1 MRSKPGSVE
10 TSHGTRAK
18 VLFASLQGGWMGAK
32 TDETSRRLHPRLRC
46 LRNGAA
52 SVNLLR
58 SDIASTVASAPSLSL
73 ESIGVPADLD
83 LAMLRDGLPMSRA
96 ETPQRSLPKP
106 ARRPKLAS
114 QPAPDQSFVNV
125 FVEVFRDP
133 GDDDSG
139 ERATL
144 DRIRAITQEAKKKV
158 SAPDRALLGN
168 EVLIRRNF
176 VSATVP
182 IAALNDLEQDPG
194 IAFVHPSQPLTF
206 DEPIDHPA
214 LSAAP
219 ASRAIGDA
227 KLRAA
232 HRDGEGAIIGL
243 IDVGGFDFAHPDFRD
258 STGKTRFLS
267 IWDQGGDFRKPPSE
281 NGTSRFDY
289 GSELTKSLMDAAI
302 AAEGAGMFPATM
314 IERQSQRTEG
324 SHATHVASIAAG
336 NSGVCPGAE
345 IAAVLIS
352 VPALEDQLDERRANF
367 SDSTRIV
374 HAVEHLLE
382 IARSRKKPI
391 SINISLG
398 TNGGA
403 HDGSSGVSRWL
414 DALLAD
420 PGRAINV
427 AAGNAGQEKGNSAE
441 DLGFITGRIHS
452 NGRIGARGLSVDLE
466 WTVIGN
472 GIEDLS
478 ENELEIWYG
487 AQDRLTVMLKP
498 PGAGSEW
505 ITVRPR
511 EYVENRRL
519 PSGTTVSLYNELYHP
534 TNGSNYAAIYLT
546 PNLQPGSIRGVEA
559 GVWRVRLVGDEIR
572 NGRFNC
578 WIERDDPVE
587 IRSVG
592 AVRLFR
598 FPSFFSEASNV
609 DSHSISSLACGHRVI
624 SVANLDDTRQRIN
637 ISSSQGPTRDDRM
650 KPDIAAPGTDIIA
663 AKGFSEDGKAW
674 IGKTGTSMASPYVAG
689 VVGLMLSANKNL
701 TSAQCSGI
709 LQRTARPL
717 PGASYEWRNDA
728 GFGVIDPAAAIDE
741 ARTFNQRIEVRRS
754 GP

>member
-1 MRSKPGSVE
+1 M
-10 TSHGTRAK
+10 
-18 VLFASLQGGWMGAK
+18 AK
-32 TDETSRRLHPRLRC
+32 TDEDSRRLHPRLRC

-52 SVNLLR
+52 PVNLLR
-58 SDIASTVASAPSLSL
+58 SDITSTVASAPSLMA

-83 LAMLRDGLPMSRA
+83 LSLIRGALPMSPA
-96 ETPQRSLPKP
+96 ETAQRVQPKP
-106 ARRPKLAS
+106 KKRPKMAG
-114 QPAPDQSFVNV
+114 QPKAERSFVNV
-125 FVEVFRDP
+125 FVEVFRDTT
-133 GDDDSG
+133 DDVAG

-144 DRIRAITQEAKKKV
+144 ERIRKMAQQAKNEI
-158 SAPDRALLGN
+158 SAPDRAILGN
-168 EVLIRRNF
+168 EVLVRRNF

-182 IAALNDLEQDPG
+182 IASLTELERDPG

-206 DEPIDHPA
+206 EEPIDHPG
-214 LSAAP
+214 LSDAP
-219 ASRAIGDA
+219 EHRAIGDA

-232 HRDGEGAIIGL
+232 HGDGEGVIIGL

-258 STGKTRFLS
+258 GDGKTRFLS
-267 IWDQGGDFRKPPSE
+267 IWDQGGDFRKPPSA

-289 GSELTKSLMDAAI
+289 GSELTKALMDAALSAE
-302 AAEGAGMFPATM
+302 AAGKFPATM
-314 IERQSQRTEG
+314 IEQQSQRTEG

-336 NSGVCPGAE
+336 NSGVCPKAQ

-352 VPALEDQLDERRANF
+352 VPTLDDRMEERRATF
-367 SDSTRIV
+367 TDSSRIV

-382 IARSRKKPI
+382 IARKAGKPI

-414 DALLAD
+414 DALLSD
-420 PGRAINV
+420 PGRAVSV
-427 AAGNAGQEKGNSAE
+427 AAGNAGQEKGATAE
-441 DLGFITGRIHS
+441 DIGFITGRIHS
-452 NGRIGARGLSVDLE
+452 SGRIAARGLSVDLE
-466 WTVIGN
+466 WTVVGN

-498 PGAGSEW
+498 PGAGSDW

-519 PSGTTVSLYNELYHP
+519 PSGTTISLYNELYHP
-534 TNGSNYAAIYLT
+534 TNGCNYAAVYLT
-546 PNLQPGSIRGVEA
+546 PNFQPGSIRGVEA
-559 GVWRVRLVGDEIR
+559 GIWRLRLVGDEIR

-587 IRSVG
+587 IRSAG
-592 AVRLFR
+592 AVRLYR
-598 FPSFFSEASNV
+598 FPSFFSETTNV

-624 SVANLDDTRQRIN
+624 AVANLDDARQRIN

-650 KPDIAAPGTDIIA
+650 KPDIAAAGTDIVA
-663 AKGFSEDGKAW
+663 AKGFSEDTRAW

-689 VVGLMLSANKNL
+689 VVGLMLSANKDL

-741 ARTFNQRIEVRRS
+741 ARTFNQRIEV
-754 GP
+754 

>member
-1 MRSKPGSVE
+1 M
-10 TSHGTRAK
+10 
-18 VLFASLQGGWMGAK
+18 
-32 TDETSRRLHPRLRC
+32 
-46 LRNGAA
+46 
-52 SVNLLR
+52 NLLR
-58 SDIASTVASAPSLSL
+58 SEIASTVASAPSLTL
-73 ESIGVPADLD
+73 DSIGVPLNLD
-83 LAMLRDGLPMSRA
+83 LTTLREALPMSPA
-96 ETPQRSLPKP
+96 EAPQRSLPKLSK
-106 ARRPKLAS
+106 RPKLAA
-114 QPAPDQSFVNV
+114 QPAAERSFVNV
-125 FVEVFRDP
+125 FVEVFRD
-133 GDDDSG
+133 SG
-139 ERATL
+139 EGDEGEKATL
-144 DRIRAITQEAKKKV
+144 DRIRAIARSAKNDV
-158 SAPDRALLGN
+158 AAEDRAVLGN
-168 EVLIRRNF
+168 EVLVRRNF
-176 VSATVP
+176 VSATIP
-182 IAALNDLEQDPG
+182 IAALTDLEQDPG

-214 LSAAP
+214 LNGAP
-219 ASRAIGDA
+219 NPRGIGDS

-232 HRDGEGAIIGL
+232 HGDGDGVIIGL
-243 IDVGGFDFAHPDFRD
+243 IDVGGFDFAHEDFRD
-258 STGKTRFLS
+258 AAGKTRFLS
-267 IWDQGGDFRKPPSE
+267 IWDQGGDFRKPPSA
-281 NGTSRFDY
+281 NGASKFDY
-289 GSELTKSLMDAAI
+289 GSELTKPLMDAAI
-302 AAEGAGMFPATM
+302 ATEAAGKFPATM
-314 IERQSQRTEG
+314 VERQSQRTEG

-336 NSGVCPGAE
+336 NRGVCPKAE

-352 VPALEDQLDERRANF
+352 VPVLKDTLAERRATF

-382 IARSRKKPI
+382 IARSKKKPI

-414 DALLAD
+414 DALLSD
-420 PGRAINV
+420 PGRAVTV
-427 AAGNAGQEKGNSAE
+427 AAGNAGQEKGVNAE
-441 DLGFITGRIHS
+441 DLGFITGRVHS
-452 NGRIGARGLSVDLE
+452 SGRIASRGLSVDLE
-466 WTVIGN
+466 WTVVGN

-498 PGAGSEW
+498 PSAGADW
-505 ITVRPR
+505 IAVRPR
-511 EYVENRRL
+511 EFVENRRL
-519 PSGTTVSLYNELYHP
+519 PSGTTVSIYNELYHP

-587 IRSVG
+587 IRSAG
-592 AVRLFR
+592 PVRLFR
-598 FPSFFSEASNV
+598 FPSFFSEVSNV

-624 SVANLDDTRQRIN
+624 SVANLDDARQRIN
-637 ISSSQGPTRDDRM
+637 VSSSQGPTRDDRS

-663 AKGFSEDGKAW
+663 AKGFTEDDKVW

-689 VVGLMLSANKNL
+689 VVGLMLSANKDL

-717 PGASYEWRNDA
+717 PGASFEWRNDA

-741 ARTFNQRIEVRRS
+741 ARTFNQRVEV
-754 GP
+754 

>member
-1 MRSKPGSVE
+1 MR
-10 TSHGTRAK
+10 
-18 VLFASLQGGWMGAK
+18 K
-32 TDETSRRLHPRLRC
+32 TDDVARRLHPRLRC
-46 LRNGAA
+46 IRNGAA
-52 SVNLLR
+52 PVNLLR
-58 SDIASTVASAPSLSL
+58 SDIASTVASAPSLSV
-73 ESIGVPADLD
+73 ESIGVPANLD
-83 LAMLRDGLPMSRA
+83 LITLRDALPMSPSDA
-96 ETPQRSLPKP
+96 PQRSLPKLSK
-106 ARRPKLAS
+106 RPKLDA
-114 QPAPDQSFVNV
+114 QPAPERSFVNV

-133 GDDDSG
+133 SDG
-139 ERATL
+139 EGGEQATL
-144 DRIRAITQEAKKKV
+144 DRIRKIAQSAKSDV
-158 SAPDRALLGN
+158 AAADRAVMGN
-168 EVLIRRNF
+168 EVLVRRNF
-176 VSATVP
+176 VSATIS
-182 IAALNDLEQDPG
+182 IAALTQLEHDPG

-206 DEPIDHPA
+206 NQPVDHAA
-214 LSAAP
+214 LANAP

-232 HRDGEGAIIGL
+232 HGDGENVIIGL
-243 IDVGGFDFAHPDFRD
+243 IDVGGFDFAHEDFRD
-258 STGKTRFLS
+258 ANGKTRFMS
-267 IWDQGGDFRKPPSE
+267 IWDQGGDFRKPPSA
-281 NGTSRFDY
+281 NGTSKFDY
-289 GSELTKSLMDAAI
+289 GSELTKPLMDAAI
-302 AAEGAGMFPATM
+302 AAETAGKFPATM
-314 IERQSQRTEG
+314 VERQSQRTEG

-336 NSGVCPGAE
+336 NKGVCPKAE

-352 VPALEDQLDERRANF
+352 VPVLQDNLAERRATF

-382 IARSRKKPI
+382 IARAKKKPI

-403 HDGSSGVSRWL
+403 HDGSSGVSRWI
-414 DALLAD
+414 DALLSD
-420 PGRAINV
+420 PGRAVTV
-427 AAGNAGQEKGNSAE
+427 AAGNAGQEKGATAE

-452 NGRIGARGLSVDLE
+452 NGRIASRGLSVDLE

-498 PGAGSEW
+498 PSGGDW
-505 ITVRPR
+505 IAVRPR

-519 PSGTTVSLYNELYHP
+519 ASGTTVSLYNELYHP

-592 AVRLFR
+592 AVRLYR

-624 SVANLDDTRQRIN
+624 AVANLDDARQRIN
-637 ISSSQGPTRDDRM
+637 ISSSQGPTRDDRS
-650 KPDIAAPGTDIIA
+650 KPDIAAPGTEIVA
-663 AKGFSEDGKAW
+663 AKGFTEDKKVW

-689 VVGLMLSANKNL
+689 VVGLMLSANRDL

-741 ARTFNQRIEVRRS
+741 ARTFNQRVEV
-754 GP
+754 

>member
-1 MRSKPGSVE
+1 M
-10 TSHGTRAK
+10 AN
-18 VLFASLQGGWMGAK
+18 
-32 TDETSRRLHPRLRC
+32 TDEASRRLHPRLRC
-46 LRNGAA
+46 IRNGSA

-58 SDIASTVASAPSLSL
+58 SEIASTVASAPSLDL
-73 ESIGVPADLD
+73 GSIGIPPNLD
-83 LAMLRDGLPMSRA
+83 LTNLREALPMSPA
-96 ETPQRSLPKP
+96 ETPARSLPRLSK
-106 ARRPKLAS
+106 RQKLDA
-114 QPAPDQSFVNV
+114 QPAPDLSFVNV
-125 FVEVFRDP
+125 FVEVFRDA
-133 GDDDSG
+133 G
-139 ERATL
+139 EGEEGEKATL
-144 DRIRAITQEAKKKV
+144 ERIRSIARSGRDVVPA
-158 SAPDRALLGN
+158 SDRALLGN
-168 EVLIRRNF
+168 EVLVRRNF

-182 IAALNDLEQDPG
+182 IAALTELEQDPG

-206 DEPIDHPA
+206 DEPIDHPG
-214 LSAAP
+214 LSGVPSPRGVAD
-219 ASRAIGDA
+219 G

-232 HRDGEGAIIGL
+232 HADGEGVIIGI
-243 IDVGGFDFAHPDFRD
+243 IDVGGFDFAHEDFLD
-258 STGKTRFLS
+258 ADGKTRFLS
-267 IWDQGGDFRKPPSE
+267 IWDQGGDFRKPPSA
-281 NGTSRFDY
+281 NGTSKFDY
-289 GSELTKSLMDAAI
+289 GSELTKPLMDAAI
-302 AAEGAGMFPATM
+302 VAGRFPATM
-314 IERQSQRTEG
+314 VERQSQRTEG

-336 NSGVCPGAE
+336 NRGVCPKAE

-352 VPALEDQLDERRANF
+352 VPVLKDTLAERRATF

-382 IARSRKKPI
+382 IARKKQKPI

-414 DALLAD
+414 DALLSD
-420 PGRAINV
+420 PGRAVTV
-427 AAGNAGQEKGNSAE
+427 AAGNAGQEKGATAE
-441 DLGFITGRIHS
+441 DIGFITGRVHS
-452 NGRIGARGLSVDLE
+452 SGQIASRGLSVDLE
-466 WTVIGN
+466 WTVVGN

-478 ENELEIWYG
+478 ENELEIWYS
-487 AQDRLTVMLKP
+487 AQDRLTVMLKA
-498 PGAGSEW
+498 PGAGSDW

-511 EYVENRRL
+511 EFVQNRRM
-519 PSGTTVSLYNELYHP
+519 PSGTIVSIYNELYHP
-534 TNGSNYAAIYLT
+534 TNGSNYAAIYLA
-546 PNLQPGSIRGVEA
+546 PNLQPGSIRGIEA

-624 SVANLDDTRQRIN
+624 SVANLDDARQRIN
-637 ISSSQGPTRDDRM
+637 MSSSQGPTRDDRS
-650 KPDIAAPGTDIIA
+650 KPDIAAPGTDIVA
-663 AKGFSEDGKAW
+663 AKGFTEDDKVW

-689 VVGLMLSANKNL
+689 VVGLMLSANKDL

-728 GFGVIDPAAAIDE
+728 GFGVIDPAGAIKE
-741 ARTFNQRIEVRRS
+741 ACTFNQRIEI
-754 GP
+754 

>member
-1 MRSKPGSVE
+1 MSK
-10 TSHGTRAK
+10 TSEIA
-18 VLFASLQGGWMGAK
+18 
-32 TDETSRRLHPRLRC
+32 RRLHPRLRC
-46 LRNGAA
+46 IRNGAA
-52 SVNLLR
+52 PVNLLR
-58 SDIASTVASAPSLSL
+58 SDITATVASAPSLSL
-73 ESIGVPADLD
+73 ESIGVPEDLD
-83 LAMLRDGLPMSRA
+83 LALIREALPTATAESARPLPRTAKRA
-96 ETPQRSLPKP
+96 
-106 ARRPKLAS
+106 KLAT
-114 QPAPDQSFVNV
+114 QPPPDESFVNV
-125 FVEVFRDP
+125 FVEVLRDP
-133 GDDDSG
+133 GDGVGG
-139 ERATL
+139 EQATL
-144 DRIRAITQEAKKKV
+144 ERIQAIVQAAKEAL
-158 SAPDRALLGN
+158 SAKDRAMLGSETLL
-168 EVLIRRNF
+168 RRNF
-176 VSATVP
+176 VAATVP
-182 IAALNDLEQDPG
+182 ISALSDLEQDPG

-206 DEPIDHPA
+206 DEPLDHPT
-214 LSAAP
+214 LSTAP
-219 ASRAIGDA
+219 DARTIGDA

-232 HRDGEGAIIGL
+232 HGDGNGVIIGL
-243 IDVGGFDFAHPDFRD
+243 IDVGGFDFAHEDFLD
-258 STGKTRFLS
+258 ATGRTRFVS
-267 IWDQGGDFRKPPSE
+267 IWDQGGDLRKPPSA
-281 NGTSRFDY
+281 NGTSRFEY
-289 GSELTKSLMDAAI
+289 GSELTRPLMDAAI
-302 AAEGAGMFPATM
+302 AAEAAGKFPATM

-336 NSGVCPGAE
+336 NRGVCPKAE

-352 VPALEDQLDERRANF
+352 VPMENDPLVERRATF

-374 HAVEHLLE
+374 HAVEYLLE
-382 IARSRKKPI
+382 VARARNKPI

-414 DALLAD
+414 DALLSD
-420 PGRAINV
+420 PGRAVTV
-427 AAGNAGQEKGNSAE
+427 AAGNAGQEKGSTAE

-452 NGRIGARGLSVDLE
+452 SGRLGASGLSVDLE
-466 WTVIGN
+466 WTVMGN

-498 PGAGSEW
+498 PGPGAGW

-534 TNGSNYAAIYLT
+534 TNGCNYAAIYLA

-572 NGRFNC
+572 SGRFNC

-587 IRSVG
+587 IRSAG
-592 AVRLFR
+592 AVRLYR

-624 SVANLDDTRQRIN
+624 AVANLDDARQRIN
-637 ISSSQGPTRDDRM
+637 ISSSQGPTRDDRT
-650 KPDIAAPGTDIIA
+650 KPDIAAPGTEIVA
-663 AKGFSEDGKAW
+663 AKGFGADGEAW

-689 VVGLMLSANKNL
+689 VVGLMLSANKDL

-728 GFGVIDPAAAIDE
+728 GFGVIQPVAAIDE
-741 ARTFNQRIEVRRS
+741 ARTFNQRVEV
-754 GP
+754 